1 MIHKIYKPEI
11 LAPCGSYDILVAAV
25 NAGADA
31 CYIGG
36 SRFGAR
42 AYAENLDS
50 ASVIKAID
58 YAHNH
63 GVKLYLTVNTLIK
76 NNEIKEI
83 GGYLRPYYEAG
94 LDAVIVQDLGVFS
107 MVRQLFPDMHI
118 HCSTQM
124 NINSVHGARLMHEQ
138 GASRVVTARE
148 MSLGEIKTIKKNV
161 DIEVETFVHGAM
173 CYAYS
178 GQCLLSSVAGDR
190 SGNRGRCA
198 QPCRKCYDGEYILSM
213 KDMCALELLPEL
225 FDAGIDSFKIEGRM
239 KNSYYVA
246 SAVDA
251 YRQMRDDC
259 AAGTFD
265 IDRAKELKKRL
276 ANIYNRGGFADGY
289 FFFDKHD
296 TSVDMISR
304 HRPNNQGVS
313 LGRIT
318 RVLSG
323 KIRLELLED
332 MYRGDVLE
340 IRLKDKTTM
349 DVTVGGDGE
358 RGSIVDIPAPKTK
371 QVVVGQTVFRT
382 RCNRILEDVERDIL
396 HSEDVSH
403 KIALNGRF
411 TVETGKPVSLTVYRN
426 IENRKYEASVQGDV
440 AVPADK
446 HGADADKLKEKI
458 CQLGGTEY
466 YMSALDM
473 DVAKDAFVPLGAV
486 KQLRRQVIDA
496 LETKIKQ
503 SFRRNGE
510 FFGENCFEAGA
521 DTVSCDEKSSDRIIS
536 DRRLQVGVTT
546 EEQLM
551 AVLEFSCVDGLYLDR
566 SLFDIICANGMMER
580 ITESGI
586 KLYLTLPYIIDS
598 RFSLGKY
605 LPNSGIH
612 GIYIRNID
620 GFAAALREG
629 IPEQCT
635 CICAASLYGY
645 NNIARQ
651 YMLRMYPG
659 LIFELPK
666 ELTIAEC
673 GGLAPGQQ
681 EFNLYGY
688 QQVMLSAQCVRRN
701 KKGCNRNNEI
711 VSIRDDRGNRFF
723 CRCVC
728 GECCNVIYNGVP
740 FDMIGRRGEVDSIVS
755 PERYNLFFTVEN
767 AGETVQIM
775 RKLTDSLTNKD
786 TCLIQNED
794 RIATTG
800 HCYRGVE

>member
-1 MIHKIYKPEI
+1 MIHKLYRPEI

-50 ASVIKAID
+50 DSVIKAID

-124 NINSVHGARLMHEQ
+124 NINSVHGARFMHEQ
-138 GASRVVTARE
+138 GASRVVAARE
-148 MSLGEIKTIKKNV
+148 MSLDEIKTIKKNT
-161 DIEVETFVHGAM
+161 DIEIETFVHGAM
-173 CYAYS
+173 CYSYS
-178 GQCLLSSVAGDR
+178 GQCLLSSVAGER

-213 KDMCALELLPEL
+213 KDMCALLLLPEL

-239 KNSYYVA
+239 KNAYYVA

-259 AAGTFD
+259 MAGAFD
-265 IDRAKELKKRL
+265 IDRAEALKKQL

-289 FFFDKHD
+289 FFFNKRD

-304 HRPNNQGVS
+304 HRPNNQGVR

-318 RVLSG
+318 GVLSG
-323 KIRLELLED
+323 KIQLELLEN

-349 DVTVGGDGE
+349 DVTVGTDGE

-371 QVVVGQTVFRT
+371 QVAVGQTVFRT
-382 RCNRILEDVERDIL
+382 RCSKILENVEREIL
-396 HSEDVSH
+396 NSEDASH
-403 KIALNGRF
+403 KIELNG
-411 TVETGKPVSLTVYRN
+411 TLYVKTGKPISLTIYRN
-426 IENRKYEASVQGDV
+426 MEGRKYEVSVQGD
-440 AVPADK
+440 AAARADK
-446 HGADADKLKEKI
+446 YGADADRLKEKI
-458 CQLGGTEY
+458 SRLGGTEY
-466 YMSALDM
+466 YMGNLAM
-473 DVAKDAFVPLGAV
+473 DVSKDAFVPMGAV
-486 KQLRRQVIDA
+486 KQLRRQAIAA
-496 LETKIKQ
+496 LEEKIKY
-503 SFRRNGE
+503 SFRRKAEECGE
-510 FFGENCFEAGA
+510 RIFNFDIPERHGGKEAAG
-521 DTVSCDEKSSDRIIS
+521 RI
-536 DRRLQVGVTT
+536 LTGVATI
-546 EEQLM
+546 EQLE
-551 AVLEFSCVDGLYLDR
+551 AVLGFSCVNGIYLDR
-566 SLFDIICANGMMER
+566 SLFDTACINGIADH
-580 ITESGI
+580 ITERGI

-620 GFAAALREG
+620 GFAAVLREG
-629 IPEQCT
+629 FPEQYACT
-635 CICAASLYGY
+635 CAASLYGY

-651 YMLRMYPG
+651 YMLNLNPG

-666 ELTIAEC
+666 ELTLAEC

-701 KKGCNRNNEI
+701 KNGCNRNNEL

-723 CRCVC
+723 CRCIC
-728 GECCNVIYNGVP
+728 NECCNVIYNGVP
-740 FDMIGRRGEVDSIVS
+740 FDMIGKRGEVESFVN
-755 PERYNLFFTVEN
+755 PERYNLFFTVEG
-767 AGETVQIM
+767 AGETRRVMQ
-775 RKLTDSLTNKD
+775 RLTDSLTNKD
-786 TCLIQNED
+786 TCLIQKEN
-794 RIATTG
+794 RMATTG

>member
-1 MIHKIYKPEI
+1 MIHRTYKPEI

-25 NAGADA
+25 KAGADA

-50 ASVIKAID
+50 ASVIKGID

-124 NINSVHGARLMHEQ
+124 NINSVYGARLMREQ

-148 MSLGEIKTIKKNV
+148 MPLDEIKAIKENV

-239 KNSYYVA
+239 KNAYYVA

-251 YRQMRDDC
+251 YRQLRDDC

-265 IDRAKELKKRL
+265 IEKAGELKKRL
-276 ANIYNRGGFADGY
+276 ANIYNRGGFTDGY
-289 FFFDKHD
+289 FFFDKREA
-296 TSVDMISR
+296 SVDMISR
-304 HRPNNQGVS
+304 HRPNNQGVG

-318 RVLSG
+318 GVLSG

-340 IRLKDKTTM
+340 VRLKDKTTM
-349 DVTVGGDGE
+349 DVTVGVDG
-358 RGSIVDIPAPKTK
+358 RSGSLVDIPAPKTK

-382 RCNRILEDVERDIL
+382 RCNKILEDVERDIL
-396 HSEDVSH
+396 CSEDASH
-403 KIALNGRF
+403 KIPLRGRF
-411 TVETGKPVSLTVYRN
+411 TVKVGKPMSLTVYRS
-426 IENRKYEASVQGDV
+426 IEGRKYEASVLGDV
-440 AVPADK
+440 AAPADK

-458 CQLGGTEY
+458 SQLGGTEY
-466 YMSALDM
+466 YMSALET

-486 KQLRRQVIDA
+486 KQLRRQAIDA
-496 LETKIKQ
+496 LEEKIKQ
-503 SFRRNGE
+503 SFRRSIEG
-510 FFGENCFEAGA
+510 FGENYLEAETAAVPCGE
-521 DTVSCDEKSSDRIIS
+521 VISDRIDS
-536 DRRLQVGVTT
+536 DRRLFVGVTT
-546 EEQLM
+546 EEQLR
-551 AVLEFSCVDGLYLDR
+551 AVLGFPCVDGIYLDR
-566 SLFDIICANGMMER
+566 SLYDLVRVNGSMDY
-580 ITESGI
+580 IAESGI

-598 RFSLGKY
+598 RFSLEKY

-620 GFAAALREG
+620 GFAAVLRDG
-629 IPEQCT
+629 IPEQYT
-635 CICAASLYGY
+635 CVCAASLYGY
-645 NNIARQ
+645 NDIARQ
-651 YMLRMYPG
+651 YMLRLHPG

-666 ELTIAEC
+666 ELTLAEC
-673 GGLAPGQQ
+673 GGLAPGRQ

-711 VSIRDDRGNRFF
+711 ASIRDDRGNRFF
-723 CRCVC
+723 YRCIC
-728 GECCNVIYNGVP
+728 SECCNVIYNGVP
-740 FDMIGRRGEVDSIVS
+740 FDMIGKRGEADALVN
-755 PERYNLFFTVEN
+755 PERYNLFFMVEN
-767 AGETVQIM
+767 AGETVRVM
-775 RKLTDSLTNKD
+775 RELTESLQAKD
-786 TCLIQNED
+786 TCLIQKGD
-794 RIATTG
+794 RMATTG